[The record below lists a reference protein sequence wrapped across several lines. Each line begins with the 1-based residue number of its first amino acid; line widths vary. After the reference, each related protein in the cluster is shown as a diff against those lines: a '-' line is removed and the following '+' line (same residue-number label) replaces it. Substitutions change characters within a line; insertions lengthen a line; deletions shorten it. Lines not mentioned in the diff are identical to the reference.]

1 MYAPSVTVP
10 ESFESDSIYLNLS
23 IPFGESDCLVQKDFS
38 PDVIRLLQS
47 FCLRD
52 SGVVAPSA
60 CSQKNISPA
69 IIFHGDNAMYMPYR
83 QQEEVFISNP
93 SYLTQI
99 PNDAYALTSQSPS
112 PQVLQ

>member
-10 ESFESDSIYLNLS
+10 ESFESDSIHLNLS
-23 IPFGESDCLVQKDFS
+23 IPFGEPYFMNKGFS

-83 QQEEVFISNP
+83 QQEKVFISNQ
-93 SYLTQI
+93 SYLRKI